1 MQRICSSLSRAGY
14 QVHLIGRKLTHSAIL
29 KDFPFQQR
37 RIKCLF
43 NKGKLFYLEY
53 NIRLIFFLLTRS
65 KLDAICSIDL
75 DTLLAGTIVAKLRRN
90 KLIYDAHEYF
100 TEVPEIVGRP
110 AVKKIWSW
118 VANVC
123 IPKVDLAYTVCQSLA
138 KEFKQLYKTDFEV
151 IRNLPFE
158 KTNSEIVQKKEGQPF
173 ILLYQGMLNDGRGLE
188 EMIQAMQYFDKNE
201 VVFWVIGEGD
211 LSIQLRQLS
220 IELKVEDKVVFHGFK
235 DPSELRSIT
244 EQAHIGVNLLQNKGL
259 NYYYSLANKFFDYV
273 QAGKP
278 SINMDFPEY
287 KFHNRQREVSLLLE
301 DLEIQK
307 IVSNIRRLTDEEELY
322 YKLQNNCIIAA
333 KEWVWEK
340 EEVRLKEI
348 YDTLLKKDAVEST
361 TSSNQTN

>member
-1 MQRICSSLSRAGY
+1 MQRICSSLSKAGY
-14 QVHLIGRKLTHSAIL
+14 EVYLIGRKLSSSAAL
-29 KDFPFQQR
+29 KDFPFYQK

-53 NIRLIFFLLTRS
+53 NIRLFIFLLTRT
-65 KLDAICSIDL
+65 KLDAICSVDL
-75 DTLLAGTIVAKLRRN
+75 DTLLAGTLTSKIRN
-90 KLIYDAHEYF
+90 KKLIYDAHEYF

-138 KEFKQLYKTDFEV
+138 KEFKEIYKIDFEV
-151 IRNLPFE
+151 IRNLPLE
-158 KTNSEIVQKKEGQPF
+158 KSDTEIIQKKEGQPF

-188 EMIQAMQYFDKNE
+188 EMIQAIQFFDKNE
-201 VVFWVIGEGD
+201 VVFWIVGEGD
-211 LSIQLRQLS
+211 LSNQLRQLS
-220 IELKVEDKVVFHGFK
+220 KELKVEDKVVFHGFK
-235 DPSELRSIT
+235 DPSELKLLT
-244 EQAHIGVNLLQNKGL
+244 QNAHIGINLLQNKGL

-287 KFHNRQREVSLLLE
+287 KFHNEQYEVSMLLE
-301 DLEIQK
+301 DLGIQK
-307 IVSNIRRLTDEEELY
+307 IERSIRRLMDEKDLY
-322 YKLQNNCIIAA
+322 FKLQNNCIIAA
-333 KEWVWEK
+333 KEWIWEK
-340 EEVRLKEI
+340 EEVRLKHI
-348 YDTLLKKDAVEST
+348 YNTLLKKDAVEST